1 MKDPSE
7 KRRFQRVGIQL
18 PLKFRETMVQPP
30 VYRGAQVRDVSLG
43 GVRFCTENFIPRD
56 TSLIVEFHLPDNLRA
71 IRAISKV
78 SWLKSL
84 PSGHRFEI
92 GSEFVEMTASERDLL
107 EARLSL
113 SPRFNQ

>member
-1 MKDPSE
+1 MEEPRE
-7 KRRFQRVGIQL
+7 KRRFKRVGIQL
-18 PLKFRETMVQPP
+18 PLKFRETMAQPP

-43 GVRFCTENFIPRD
+43 GVRFRTENFIPRD
-56 TSLIVEFHLPDNLRA
+56 TSLIVEFHLPESTQA
-71 IRAISKV
+71 IRAISTV

-84 PSGHRFEI
+84 PSGHRFEV